1 MLQLEENKGIP
12 RAMMILMAMLAGF
25 TVANLYYSQPLLD
38 MIRHDL
44 HTTEVG
50 ANLITVITQVGYALG
65 LLLVIPAADLY
76 SRRRIIIVCMTGAA
90 LMAALTALATDL
102 HIIWTASLFLGL
114 CSVVPQLFIPIAG
127 QYSRPENKA
136 RNMGYVLSGLL
147 TGILSARVLS
157 GFIGDW
163 MGWRAVYA
171 IATCIMAVC
180 CLVTLRLMPH
190 MRANFTGNYLGLM
203 RSVWTIVRTHPR
215 IRLNSVRAAF
225 GFGSMLAIWSCL
237 AFHIAGSP
245 FYDSSD
251 MVGVLGL
258 CGIAGAVAASGM
270 GKWIPKYGVR
280 CFSVVGAMLQIVAW
294 LTVYVFG
301 DSYAGLIVGII
312 LVDIGVQCQQ
322 LSNQSSCIQELPEA
336 SNRVNT
342 IFMTTYFI
350 GGSLGTYCAGQGWTT
365 AGWLGVCLVGIA
377 FASASL
383 LITCTT
389 KQ

>member
-1 MLQLEENKGIP
+1 
-12 RAMMILMAMLAGF
+12 MMILMAVLAGF
-25 TVANLYYSQPLLD
+25 TVANLYYSQPLLE

-65 LLLVIPAADLY
+65 LLFVIPAADLY

-90 LMAALTALATDL
+90 LMAALTAIVTDL
-102 HIIWTASLFLGL
+102 HIIWMASLFLGL

-147 TGILSARVLS
+147 TGILSARVLA

-163 MGWRAVYA
+163 LGWRAVYV
-171 IATCIMAVC
+171 IATCVMMLC
-180 CLVTLRLMPH
+180 CATTLRLMPR
-190 MRANFTGNYLGLM
+190 MRANFTGNYISLM

-215 IRLNSVRAAF
+215 IRLNSIRAAF

-237 AFHIAGSP
+237 AFHIAGAP

-270 GKWIPKYGVR
+270 GKWVPKYGVR
-280 CFSVVGAMLQIVAW
+280 KFSAVGAVLQIVAW
-294 LTVYVFG
+294 MVVYVFRE
-301 DSYAGLIVGII
+301 SYVGLIVGII

-350 GGSLGTYCAGQGWTT
+350 GGSLGTFCAGQGWM
-365 AGWLGVCLVGIA
+365 AASWLGVCLVGVA

-383 LITCTT
+383 LITSTI

>member
-1 MLQLEENKGIP
+1 
-12 RAMMILMAMLAGF
+12 MMILMAVLAGF
-25 TVANLYYSQPLLD
+25 TVANLYYSQPLLE

-65 LLLVIPAADLY
+65 LLFVIPAADLY

-90 LMAALTALATDL
+90 LMAALTAIATDL
-102 HIIWTASLFLGL
+102 HIIWMASLFLGL

-147 TGILSARVLS
+147 TGILSARVLA

-163 MGWRAVYA
+163 LGWRTVYV
-171 IATCIMAVC
+171 IATCVMMLC
-180 CLVTLRLMPH
+180 CATTLRLMPR
-190 MRANFTGNYLGLM
+190 MRANFTGNYISLM

-215 IRLNSVRAAF
+215 IRLNSIRAAF

-237 AFHIAGSP
+237 AFHIAGAP

-270 GKWIPKYGVR
+270 GKWVPKYGVR
-280 CFSVVGAMLQIVAW
+280 KFSAVGAVLQIVAW
-294 LTVYVFG
+294 MVVYVFRE
-301 DSYAGLIVGII
+301 SYVGLIVGII

-350 GGSLGTYCAGQGWTT
+350 GGSLGTFCAGQGWMA
-365 AGWLGVCLVGIA
+365 AGWLGVCLVGVA

-383 LITCTT
+383 LITSTI

>member
-1 MLQLEENKGIP
+1 
-12 RAMMILMAMLAGF
+12 MMILMAVLAGF
-25 TVANLYYSQPLLD
+25 TVANLYYSQPLLE

-65 LLLVIPAADLY
+65 LLFVIPAADLY

-90 LMAALTALATDL
+90 LMAALTAIATDL
-102 HIIWTASLFLGL
+102 HIIWMASLFLGL

-147 TGILSARVLS
+147 TGILSARVLA

-163 MGWRAVYA
+163 LGWRAVYV
-171 IATCIMAVC
+171 IATCVMMLC
-180 CLVTLRLMPH
+180 CATTLRLMPR
-190 MRANFTGNYLGLM
+190 MRASFTGNYISLM

-215 IRLNSVRAAF
+215 IRLNSIRAAF

-237 AFHIAGSP
+237 AFHIAGAP

-270 GKWIPKYGVR
+270 GKWVPKYGVR
-280 CFSVVGAMLQIVAW
+280 KFSAVGAVLQIVAW
-294 LTVYVFG
+294 MVVYVFRE
-301 DSYAGLIVGII
+301 SYVGLIVGII

-350 GGSLGTYCAGQGWTT
+350 GGSLGTFCAGQGWM
-365 AGWLGVCLVGIA
+365 AASWLGVCLVGVA

-383 LITCTT
+383 LITSTI

>member
-1 MLQLEENKGIP
+1 
-12 RAMMILMAMLAGF
+12 MMILMAVLAGF
-25 TVANLYYSQPLLD
+25 TVANLYYSQPLLE

-65 LLLVIPAADLY
+65 LLFVIPAADLY

-90 LMAALTALATDL
+90 LMVALTAIATDL
-102 HIIWTASLFLGL
+102 HIIWMASLFLGL

-147 TGILSARVLS
+147 TGILSARVLA

-163 MGWRAVYA
+163 LGWRAVYV
-171 IATCIMAVC
+171 IATCVMMLC
-180 CLVTLRLMPH
+180 CATTLRLMPR
-190 MRANFTGNYLGLM
+190 MRANFTGNYISLM

-215 IRLNSVRAAF
+215 IRLNSIRAAF

-237 AFHIAGSP
+237 AFHIAGAP

-270 GKWIPKYGVR
+270 GKWVPKYGVR
-280 CFSVVGAMLQIVAW
+280 KFSAVGAVLQIVAW
-294 LTVYVFG
+294 MVVYVFRE
-301 DSYAGLIVGII
+301 SYVGLIVGII

-350 GGSLGTYCAGQGWTT
+350 GGSLGTFCAGQGWM
-365 AGWLGVCLVGIA
+365 AASWLGVCLVGVA

-383 LITCTT
+383 LITSTI